1 MRRAI
6 AYVLLLLIALPISAV
21 VTLLVLPLW
30 RFIEQRTGI
39 ESVGHS
45 GPAGWCFCVT
55 YAVVVAAG
63 VGLSLLLRAGRSDNS

>member
-6 AYVLLLLIALPISAV
+6 AYALLLLIALPVSAV
-21 VTLLVLPLW
+21 VTLTALPLW
-30 RFIEQRTGI
+30 NFVERRTGI

-55 YAVVVAAG
+55 YTVFIAVVVA
-63 VGLSLLLRAGRSDNS
+63 LLLVRRGGRSTER

>member
-6 AYVLLLLIALPISAV
+6 AYALLLLIALPVSAV
-21 VTLLVLPLW
+21 VTLMALPLW
-30 RFIEQRTGI
+30 NFIERRTGI

-55 YAVVVAAG
+55 YALIVA
-63 VGLSLLLRAGRSDNS
+63 VGMALSFARAVRSGDR